1 MIECIFFENIS
12 RVLITARFYWIKFW
26 WFRTDCA
33 DCGAFFRSAFR
44 NLLKFHHRLFVRKL
58 LLNAVKYFRKKLH
71 HRYLIESVFS
81 PWLSF
86 IFFSTYK
93 PISNDGEMT
102 ITLYDRCMSK
112 KNYAIGSRLLK
123 AHSRS
128 ETVFG
133 NWQPFK
139 NDEKCFVF
147 LFKGSLRSQDIKIF
161 I

>member
-44 NLLKFHHRLFVRKL
+44 NLLKFHHRL
-58 LLNAVKYFRKKLH
+58 
-71 HRYLIESVFS
+71 LIESVFS